1 MRYGPAMNLA
11 AKDIVGLAARARAH
25 TILHE
30 VLDRRRPLDEV
41 LQSDKRFARLE
52 TRDRAFARNLI
63 ATTLRR
69 LGQIDAIIDDCLDRP
84 LPQSAAAARN
94 ALRLGICQILF
105 LDTPTHAAVDTS
117 VTLTGQRGPDRFK
130 GVVNGILRRIVRT
143 AEDIPLTAD
152 AEHANVPDW
161 LWRSWIESFG
171 PEHAAKIAA
180 TQLQAPPIDL
190 TVSADR
196 DVWAKKLNSTRI
208 GSASIRLTVGGD
220 IALLPG
226 FAEGNWWVQDAAAAL
241 PAQLMKGVAD
251 GGKVLDLCAAPGGK
265 TAQLATAGYNVTALD
280 IAPSRLQVL
289 TENLSRLN
297 LQATVVEAD
306 LLSWKSE
313 VKFDGILLDA
323 PCTATGT
330 IRRHPDIPLLKSAA
344 DVTRQSDV
352 QKKFLDRAVD
362 LVRDGGT
369 IIYSV
374 CSMERSE
381 GAGQIEA
388 LLERNPD
395 VAIDAIAPDEL
406 PGFETCIQPEGWVQ
420 TTPAHLSEQG
430 GVDGFFI
437 ARLRK
442 K

>member
-1 MRYGPAMNLA
+1 MRYGPAMNVA
-11 AKDIVGLAARARAH
+11 ATDIVGLASRARAH

-69 LGQIDAIIDDCLDRP
+69 LGQIDAIIDDCLDHP
-84 LPQSAAAARN
+84 LPRSAAAARN

-130 GVVNGILRRIVRT
+130 GLVNGILRRIVRT
-143 AEDIPLTAD
+143 AEDISLTAD

-161 LWRSWIESFG
+161 LWRSWMESFG

-180 TQLQAPPIDL
+180 TQLQTPPIDL

-265 TAQLATAGYNVTALD
+265 TAQLAAAGYNVTALD
-280 IAPSRLQVL
+280 IAPSRLRVL
-289 TENLSRLN
+289 MENLSRLN
-297 LQATVVEAD
+297 LIV
-306 LLSWKSE
+306 S
-313 VKFDGILLDA
+313 
-323 PCTATGT
+323 
-330 IRRHPDIPLLKSAA
+330 
-344 DVTRQSDV
+344 
-352 QKKFLDRAVD
+352 
-362 LVRDGGT
+362 
-369 IIYSV
+369 
-374 CSMERSE
+374 
-381 GAGQIEA
+381 
-388 LLERNPD
+388 
-395 VAIDAIAPDEL
+395 
-406 PGFETCIQPEGWVQ
+406 
-420 TTPAHLSEQG
+420 
-430 GVDGFFI
+430 
-437 ARLRK
+437 
-442 K
+442 

>member
-130 GVVNGILRRIVRT
+130 GLVNGILRRIVRT
-143 AEDIPLTAD
+143 AEDISLTAD

-161 LWRSWIESFG
+161 LWRSWMESFG
-171 PEHAAKIAA
+171 AEHAAKIAA

-190 TVSADR
+190 TVSGDR

-208 GSASIRLTVGGD
+208 GNASIRLAGGGD

-226 FAEGNWWVQDAAAAL
+226 FVEGTWWVQDAAAAL

-280 IAPSRLQVL
+280 IAPGRLRVL

-344 DVTRQSDV
+344 DVTRQSNV
-352 QKKFLDRAVD
+352 QKKFLDRTVD

-381 GAGQIEA
+381 GAGQIE
-388 LLERNPD
+388 D
-395 VAIDAIAPDEL
+395 VA
-406 PGFETCIQPEGWVQ
+406 
-420 TTPAHLSEQG
+420 
-430 GVDGFFI
+430 
-437 ARLRK
+437 
-442 K
+442 

>member
-1 MRYGPAMNLA
+1 MRYGPAMNVA
-11 AKDIVGLAARARAH
+11 ATDIVGLAARARAH

-84 LPQSAAAARN
+84 LPRSAAAARN

-130 GVVNGILRRIVRT
+130 GLVNGILRRIVRT
-143 AEDIPLTAD
+143 AEDISLTAD

-161 LWRSWIESFG
+161 LWRSWMESFG
-171 PEHAAKIAA
+171 AEHAAKIAA

-208 GSASIRLTVGGD
+208 GNASIRLTVGGD

-265 TAQLATAGYNVTALD
+265 P
-280 IAPSRLQVL
+280 PSSQPRG
-289 TENLSRLN
+289 TTSPPSTSR
-297 LQATVVEAD
+297 
-306 LLSWKSE
+306 
-313 VKFDGILLDA
+313 
-323 PCTATGT
+323 P
-330 IRRHPDIPLLKSAA
+330 AA
-344 DVTRQSDV
+344 CGS
-352 QKKFLDRAVD
+352 
-362 LVRDGGT
+362 
-369 IIYSV
+369 
-374 CSMERSE
+374 
-381 GAGQIEA
+381 
-388 LLERNPD
+388 
-395 VAIDAIAPDEL
+395 
-406 PGFETCIQPEGWVQ
+406 
-420 TTPAHLSEQG
+420 
-430 GVDGFFI
+430 
-437 ARLRK
+437 
-442 K
+442 